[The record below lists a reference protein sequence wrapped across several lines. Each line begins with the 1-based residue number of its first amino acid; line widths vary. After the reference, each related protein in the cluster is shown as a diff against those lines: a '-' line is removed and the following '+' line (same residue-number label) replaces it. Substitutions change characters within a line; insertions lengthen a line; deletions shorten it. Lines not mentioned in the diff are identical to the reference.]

1 MSDSTLT
8 GDFDSG
14 TNRSTE
20 EKGEKGKLTTL
31 IVSKDVNLRCDA
43 SAKARSRVLTLVR
56 KA

>member
-43 SAKARSRVLTLVR
+43 SAKAGSRVITLVR